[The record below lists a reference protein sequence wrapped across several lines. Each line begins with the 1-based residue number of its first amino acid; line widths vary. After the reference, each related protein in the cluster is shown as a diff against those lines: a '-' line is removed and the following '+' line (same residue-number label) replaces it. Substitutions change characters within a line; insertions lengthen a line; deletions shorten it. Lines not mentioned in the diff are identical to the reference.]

1 MISSEIEIRVR
12 YAEVD
17 QMGFLY
23 HSHYVNY
30 YDLGRNELMRSI
42 GVTQK
47 ELEEEDNIMIP
58 VLKVDINYIL
68 PAHFDDVLVIKTC
81 LNEIPGVKMKFQ
93 TEIFKDGKQINHG
106 TVTLA
111 FINSHTKK
119 AVRPPKRL
127 LNALSTYFKD

>member
-12 YAEVD
+12 YSEVD

-30 YDLGRNELMRSI
+30 YDMGRNELMRSI

-47 ELEEEDNIMIP
+47 ELEQEDNIMIP
-58 VLKVDINYIL
+58 VLNVDVNYLL
-68 PAHFDDVLVIKTC
+68 PANFDDILVIKTS
-81 LNEIPGVKMKFQ
+81 LSDMPRVKIKFQ
-93 TEIFKDGKQINHG
+93 TEIFKDGKLINKG
-106 TVTLA
+106 SVTLA

-119 AVRPPKRL
+119 AVRPPKKL
-127 LNALSTYFKD
+127 LDALSSYFID